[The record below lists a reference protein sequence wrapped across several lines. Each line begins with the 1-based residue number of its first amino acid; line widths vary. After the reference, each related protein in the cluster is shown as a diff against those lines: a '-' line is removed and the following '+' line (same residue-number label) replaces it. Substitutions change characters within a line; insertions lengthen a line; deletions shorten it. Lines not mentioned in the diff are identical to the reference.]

1 MTGARL
7 PRPVLLATVL
17 RGLRARALLSA
28 GSVLLLAL
36 AIGSAVLGP
45 VFQAAVT
52 SSYLVTRLDEAP
64 NRLTGLS
71 WTYTPGDQ
79 AGVAPRVARG
89 IAAQVAASYDGP
101 FATPQTTLL
110 SDQAETP
117 AGLWRLTA
125 ALEACEHLEV
135 DGTCPSAP
143 GEVLMLAGDAEF
155 TATEVGDTL
164 DLGALGR
171 QRVVG
176 TYRVPDEAE
185 EDFWF
190 DLGRF
195 ASIPPAERRSGDIPY
210 QPAPLVTPEAAFD
223 DLGVGWSVLVDR
235 RLDVPA
241 DLTVADTELAE
252 RVAAGLD
259 GPPRD
264 VGGGTLTGRSI
275 NDLGTI
281 LEETRD
287 QQATARASVT
297 PAVVSL
303 VLVALA
309 LLLRLLTAAAEL
321 RLPELA
327 LASLRGLDRRRM
339 WSLGLSEPLVLLAV
353 AVPVGGLVGIG
364 AALALVRSWLV
375 PGLPLPLPASALLT
389 AGLVVLA
396 SVAVAVAAV
405 GLVLRTALSEQLTG
419 VRRPQR
425 TGRLAVVG
433 QLVLVAAAVA
443 LLVSALSAEPGE
455 PDVTDLVLP
464 VLLAVVAGLAAT
476 RATSWLAGR
485 WTRRR
490 TRSLPVFVAAR
501 ALSRRTEGTLVVL
514 PVTAA
519 VAICVFGA
527 GVHDS
532 AAQWRA
538 SVAAT
543 RAPADVV
550 WTSPLPLDQTVD
562 LTRRIDPDGRW
573 LMAAGTVVTQGPT
586 YAVVDAARLER
597 VAAWPDQWTPGLGAG
612 EVAERI
618 SPQGEP
624 PTIRGRTVALT
635 AQVEGRTGGDLS
647 VRLRLDGT
655 GGDRARYAYLGP
667 FPADRTTTATAD
679 VPFCADGCELD
690 AITLGGGA
698 ALPIT
703 MDAVVTMAD
712 LRVDDAPVA
721 GAFVGAGWVRSPTA
735 SAEAAVGSV
744 RASGAS
750 GSGGAE
756 RLAVAVDSGGAPVI
770 AQLVA
775 GSLPEALPVVRGVDA
790 VSSTQGGATTTSA
803 LAFPVDP
810 VVEAASV
817 PLLGPVGLM
826 VDHEMLTLDREVYEQ
841 DAPVRVLARGDAPD
855 DVLDALRDRGAS
867 VDTTLAE
874 VRRTL
879 DQGAYALA
887 LRLYAVVAGLV
898 LLMALAGL
906 VVSTAVQ
913 LPARR
918 RDAASLRVVGVP
930 RRSVALAVLLELAVV
945 LGGTAVAGLAAGTVA
960 QHVVLRTVTLGEVE
974 TVTTPALVATVDAGR
989 LVLLTLL
996 AAVLLGSVALVSAWL
1011 TVRGARGSTL
1021 RESAR

>member
-1 MTGARL
+1 MST
-7 PRPVLLATVL
+7 LLATVL

-45 VFQAAVT
+45 VFQSAVT

-71 WTYTPGDQ
+71 WVYEPG
-79 AGVAPRVARG
+79 AAAPSVARG
-89 IAAQVAASYDGP
+89 IAAQVAAGYDGP

-110 SDQAETP
+110 TEQAETP

-125 ALEACEHLEV
+125 ALESCEHLEV
-135 DGTCPSAP
+135 TGACPEAP

-155 TATEVGDTL
+155 TATEVGETL

-176 TYRVPDEAE
+176 TYRVPDVAE

-190 DLGRF
+190 DLTRF
-195 ASIPPAERRSGDIPY
+195 ASIPPAERASGTTPY
-210 QPAPLVTPEAAFD
+210 QPAPLVTVERSFTSPEVSA
-223 DLGVGWSVLVDR
+223 VGWSVLVDR
-235 RLDVPA
+235 RLEVPP
-241 DLTVADTELAE
+241 DLSVADTEQAE
-252 RVAAGLD
+252 QVAAGLD
-259 GPPRD
+259 GPPRA

-281 LEETRD
+281 LQETRE
-287 QQATARASVT
+287 QQETARASVT

-309 LLLRLLTAAAEL
+309 LLLRLLTAAADL

-327 LASLRGLDRRRM
+327 LASLRGLGRRRM
-339 WSLGLSEPLVLLAV
+339 WSLGLSEPLVLLAL
-353 AVPVGGLVGIG
+353 AVPVGGALGVT
-364 AALALVRSWLV
+364 AALLLVRVWLV
-375 PGLPLPLPASALLT
+375 PGLPLPLPWQALV
-389 AGLVVLA
+389 AGGLVAVA
-396 SVAVAVAAV
+396 AVAVAVVAV
-405 GLVLRTALSEQLTG
+405 GLVLRTTLAEQLTG
-419 VRRPQR
+419 VRRPRR
-425 TGRLAVVG
+425 TGRVAVVA
-433 QLVLVAAAVA
+433 QLALVAAAVA
-443 LLVSALSAEPGE
+443 VLLGTLSAAPGD
-455 PDVTDLVLP
+455 PDATDLVLP

-476 RATSWLAGR
+476 RATAWLAGR

-490 TRSLPVFVAAR
+490 TRSLPGFVAAR

-519 VAICVFGA
+519 LAICVFGA

-550 WTSPLPLDQTVD
+550 WRSSLPLDQTVD
-562 LTRRIDPDGRW
+562 LTHRIDPDGRW

-586 YAVVDAARLER
+586 YAVVDAPRLDR
-597 VAAWPDQWTPGLGAG
+597 VAAWPDQWTPGTGAG
-612 EVAERI
+612 EVARRLV
-618 SPQGEP
+618 PQGRP
-624 PTIRGRTVALT
+624 PRLQGTSVALT
-635 AQVEGRTGGDLS
+635 AAVDGATDGDVA

-655 GGDRARYAYLGP
+655 GGDRPRYAFLGP
-667 FPADRTTTATAD
+667 FPAGRTTTVTEA
-679 VPFCADGCELD
+679 VPFCRDGCELD

-698 ALPIT
+698 ALPLT
-703 MDAVVTMAD
+703 MDAVVTLAD
-712 LRVDDAPVA
+712 LRVDGSPLP
-721 GAFVGAGWVRSPTA
+721 GAFAGAGWVRSPTA

-744 RASGAS
+744 EASGDP
-750 GSGGAE
+750 E
-756 RLAVAVDSGGAPVI
+756 RLVVAVDSGGEPVI

-775 GSLPEALPVVRGVDA
+775 GSLPEALPVVAGVDA
-790 VSSTQGGATTTSA
+790 VTTAQGGASSATSA
-803 LAFPVDP
+803 LTFPVDP
-810 VVEAASV
+810 VAEAASV
-817 PLLGPVGLM
+817 PLLGPIGLM
-826 VDHEMLTLDREVYEQ
+826 VDHGMLTLDREVYEQ
-841 DAPVRVLARGDAPD
+841 DAPVYVLARGDTPAE
-855 DVLDALRDRGAS
+855 VQDALRDRGAS
-867 VDTTLAE
+867 VETTLAE

-930 RRSVALAVLLELAVV
+930 RRAVATAVVLELAVV
-945 LGGTAVAGLAAGTVA
+945 LGSTAVAGLAAGTLA
-960 QHVVLRTVTLGEVE
+960 QHVVLRSVTLGQVE
-974 TVTTPALVATVDAGR
+974 TITTPALVATVDGTR
-989 LVLLTLL
+989 LALLALL
-996 AAVLLGSVALVSAWL
+996 AAVLLGSVALASAVL

-1021 RESAR
+1021 RENAR